1 MIFATLITTKINIAH
16 GFAIKNVLAV
26 FGNSATNNTS
36 TSISVV
42 KAVTY

>member
-1 MIFATLITTKINIAH
+1 MIFATLITTNINIAQ
-16 GFAIKNVLAV
+16 GFAIKNALAV
-26 FGNSATNNTS
+26 FGNSATNKTS